1 MMANAKIHAAATE
14 TTREVRDWRWIVAKN
29 PATPPGQL
37 AALARSAYVRP
48 RRAVAGN
55 PSTPPEVLAALAKDG
70 DAMVRARVADN
81 PHTPPEAL
89 SRLAL
94 QEDAEHGINVAE
106 EDDSL
111 HM

>member
-1 MMANAKIHAAATE
+1 
-14 TTREVRDWRWIVAKN
+14 
-29 PATPPGQL
+29 
-37 AALARSAYVRP
+37 
-48 RRAVAGN
+48 
-55 PSTPPEVLAALAKDG
+55 
-70 DAMVRARVADN
+70 MVRARVADN

>member
-1 MMANAKIHAAATE
+1 M
-14 TTREVRDWRWIVAKN
+14 
-29 PATPPGQL
+29 
-37 AALARSAYVRP
+37 RP